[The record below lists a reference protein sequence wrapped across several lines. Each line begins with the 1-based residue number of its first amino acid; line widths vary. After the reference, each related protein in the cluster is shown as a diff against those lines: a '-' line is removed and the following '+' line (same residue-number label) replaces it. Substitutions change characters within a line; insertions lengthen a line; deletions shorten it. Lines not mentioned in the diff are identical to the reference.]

1 MLQFAGCTVR
11 LAGVRVTPIG
21 VGAPFHSHLR
31 SSKQVVTASWS
42 RPQLHLEYA
51 VVLMSTQHRDNSVVV
66 DDNNTKSGGPYVF
79 VQTCNSSLDPKTL
92 YLVGSWRS
100 FFQSGVVDYDECKLA
115 SRQGACFCVNL
126 TWLWQ
131 MTITVANG
139 DTSKRALVHGR
150 TTQRS
155 RSQSLYQVR
164 PKPKAVNRLSLPM
177 HIA

>member
-1 MLQFAGCTVR
+1 MLQFAGCAVR

-100 FFQSGVVDYDECKLA
+100 FFSIWCCGLRWMQTSIKARRLFLRKPDMTLTNDHHSGKRRHIQTCARPWTHNSALQISV
-115 SRQGACFCVNL
+115 
-126 TWLWQ
+126 
-131 MTITVANG
+131 TVPG
-139 DTSKRALVHGR
+139 
-150 TTQRS
+150 
-155 RSQSLYQVR
+155 
-164 PKPKAVNRLSLPM
+164 
-177 HIA
+177 